1 MRQIIRKCK
10 KAIMNRIESFRLKSI
25 IGLIDASWDIQKISF
40 FIYDSMVTKKYGKSL
55 DKHTFVMQSKSLNDL
70 LHAFNSARPVS
81 IDHATNPKYLA
92 SKLSDESLL
101 QLNKNNVY
109 RNSQGLVSAVNDF
122 CQEYLEVLSSVTKS
136 PFRIINIRAWETK
149 TTATEFGPTKYH
161 KDGFLDGHMKIML
174 YLSELSEDGGSIQFI
189 NEEPIEAPAGLVLVF
204 KNSDL
209 THRAIPGK
217 AKDRKLIE
225 LTLQKCLEPAPWRI
239 TTGELNDRHHLA
251 PWLYQYEELEDNYL

>member
-1 MRQIIRKCK
+1 MWLFIRNIK
-10 KAIMNRIESFRLKSI
+10 KTIMIRIASFRLKLI
-25 IGLIDASWDIQKISF
+25 IKLIDASWDIQKISF

-55 DKHTFVMQSKSLNDL
+55 DKHKFVMSSKCLNNL
-70 LHAFNSARPVS
+70 LNAFNEAKPVG
-81 IDHATNPKYLA
+81 IDHATNPKYLT
-92 SKLSDESLL
+92 SKLSQESLL

-109 RNSQGLVSAVNDF
+109 RNSQGLISAVNDF
-122 CQEYLEVLSSVTKS
+122 AKEYLEVLSNTIKS

-174 YLSELSEDGGSIQFI
+174 YLSELSEDGGSIQFL

-204 KNSDL
+204 SNSNL

-217 AKDRKLIE
+217 INDRKLIE
-225 LTLQKCLEPAPWRI
+225 LTLQKCLVPVPWKI

-251 PWLYQYEELEDNYL
+251 PWLHLYE